1 MNLLSISKKL
11 VLIFCENQLIILYVY
26 DIVDLEK
33 IMEEKNMATLK
44 AGTILVNLENKKI
57 GLIYRKDKIGYE
69 FPKGHLEEGETLE
82 ECAIRETEEET
93 GRKNHIVG
101 ELETVNYVTSKG
113 EDVELHFYL
122 AIDDG
127 ETDRNI
133 AEEDKEEIKWFYIE
147 EVVEKLTFKNTI
159 RVWNNSKEKVLKLL
173 NTK

>member
-1 MNLLSISKKL
+1 
-11 VLIFCENQLIILYVY
+11 
-26 DIVDLEK
+26 
-33 IMEEKNMATLK
+33 MATLK
-44 AGTILVNLENKKI
+44 AGTILVNIENKKI

-93 GRKNHIVG
+93 GRKNHIVE

-122 AIDDG
+122 STDDG
-127 ETDRNI
+127 KTDKNI
-133 AEEDKEEIKWFYIE
+133 IEEDKEETIWVNVE
-147 EVVEKLTFKNTI
+147 EVDNKLTFDITK
-159 RVWNNSKEKVLKLL
+159 RVWNNSKEEVIKLL

>member
-1 MNLLSISKKL
+1 
-11 VLIFCENQLIILYVY
+11 
-26 DIVDLEK
+26 
-33 IMEEKNMATLK
+33 MATLK

-93 GRKNHIVG
+93 GRKNHIVE

-113 EDVELHFYL
+113 EDVELHFYI

-127 ETDRNI
+127 ETDKNI
-133 AEEDKEEIKWFYIE
+133 VEEDKEENIWVE
-147 EVVEKLTFKNTI
+147 LDEVENKLTFNNLK

>member
-1 MNLLSISKKL
+1 
-11 VLIFCENQLIILYVY
+11 
-26 DIVDLEK
+26 
-33 IMEEKNMATLK
+33 MATLK

-93 GRKNHIVG
+93 GRKNHIVE

-113 EDVELHFYL
+113 EDVELHFYI

-127 ETDRNI
+127 ETDKNI
-133 AEEDKEEIKWFYIE
+133 VEEDKEENIWVE
-147 EVVEKLTFKNTI
+147 LDEVENKLTFNNLK
-159 RVWNNSKEKVLKLL
+159 RVWDNSKEKVIKLF

>member
-1 MNLLSISKKL
+1 M
-11 VLIFCENQLIILYVY
+11 
-26 DIVDLEK
+26 
-33 IMEEKNMATLK
+33 
-44 AGTILVNLENKKI
+44 
-57 GLIYRKDKIGYE
+57 
-69 FPKGHLEEGETLE
+69 
-82 ECAIRETEEET
+82 
-93 GRKNHIVG
+93 
-101 ELETVNYVTSKG
+101 
-113 EDVELHFYL
+113 ELHFYI

>member
-1 MNLLSISKKL
+1 
-11 VLIFCENQLIILYVY
+11 
-26 DIVDLEK
+26 
-33 IMEEKNMATLK
+33 MATLK

-93 GRKNHIVG
+93 LRKNHIVE

-113 EDVELHFYL
+113 EDVELHFYI

-127 ETDRNI
+127 ETDKNI
-133 AEEDKEEIKWFYIE
+133 VEEDKEENIWVEID
-147 EVVEKLTFKNTI
+147 EVEDKLTFDNLKT
-159 RVWNNSKEKVLKLL
+159 VWNNSKEKIIKIL
-173 NTK
+173 NTI

>member
-1 MNLLSISKKL
+1 M
-11 VLIFCENQLIILYVY
+11 V
-26 DIVDLEK
+26 
-33 IMEEKNMATLK
+33 TLK
-44 AGTILVNLENKKI
+44 AGTILLNIENKKI

-93 GRKNHIVG
+93 GRKNHILE

-113 EDVELHFYL
+113 EDVELHFYI

-127 ETDRNI
+127 KTDKNI
-133 AEEDKEEIKWFYIE
+133 VKEDKEENIWV
-147 EVVEKLTFKNTI
+147 EVDEVENKLTFNNLK
-159 RVWNNSKEKVLKLL
+159 RVWNNSKEKVIKLL